1 MNNVKPTEINLHKA
15 SHILEIA
22 FDDGSRFELPTEYL
36 RVYSPSAE
44 VQGHGPGQEK
54 LQIGK
59 QDVNIERIEQVGH
72 YAVQLYFDD
81 NHDTGIYSWDTLYNL
96 GKNYDELWQQYLDR
110 LKEAGKERP
119 EPEHLKNRA

>member
-1 MNNVKPTEINLHKA
+1 MSKATPTEINLHKA
-15 SHILEIA
+15 SHVLEVA

-59 QDVNIERIEQVGH
+59 QDVNIERIEQVGN
-72 YAVQLYFDD
+72 YAIQLYFDD
-81 NHDTGIYSWDTLYNL
+81 NHDTGIYSWDTLYDL
-96 GKNYDELWQQYLDR
+96 GQNYDELWQKYLDR
-110 LKEAGKERP
+110 LKEAGHERP
-119 EPEHLKNRA
+119 EPEHLQK

>member
-1 MNNVKPTEINLHKA
+1 MSNPKPTEINLHKN

-59 QDVNIERIEQVGH
+59 QDVNIDRIEQVGN
-72 YAVQLYFDD
+72 YAVQFYFDD

-96 GKNYDELWQQYLDR
+96 GKNYDELWQNYLDR
-110 LKEAGKERP
+110 LKAAGKERP
-119 EPEHLKNRA
+119 EPEHLKN